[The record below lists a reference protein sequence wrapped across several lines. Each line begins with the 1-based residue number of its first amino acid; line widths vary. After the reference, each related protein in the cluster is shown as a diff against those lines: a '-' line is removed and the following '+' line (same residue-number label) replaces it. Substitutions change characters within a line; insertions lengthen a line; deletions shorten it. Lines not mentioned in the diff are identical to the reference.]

1 MVCRAPWPSRR
12 PGHRGFS
19 LVEVLVVVLVMTFGL
34 LGIAALQA
42 NTAKFRVGA
51 WVRSTASVQFADLA
65 DRLRANPGLAG
76 GSIVASDG
84 TTTAASAYVFTENW
98 AAQQV
103 DPPQPRIDCLSVT
116 CTPAEW
122 AAFDVAIWRAEV
134 RRQFPQ
140 GSVHLEGDVGAGG
153 VRATIAWFDRTA
165 TSAAG
170 EPLPAA
176 RCPAPGSRPDPAVLA
191 NCCPAPLA
199 APGVACARVVIVP

>member
-1 MVCRAPWPSRR
+1 
-12 PGHRGFS
+12 
-19 LVEVLVVVLVMTFGL
+19 MTFGL

-65 DRLRANPGLAG
+65 DRLRANPGLVG
-76 GSIVASDG
+76 GAIVASDG
-84 TTTAASAYVFTENW
+84 TTTAASAYVFTEDW
-98 AAQQV
+98 AAQQA
-103 DPPQPRIDCLSVT
+103 DPPQPRVDCLAEA
-116 CTPAEW
+116 CTPADW
-122 AAFDVAIWRAEV
+122 AAFDVATWRAEV

-165 TSAAG
+165 TVADG
-170 EPLPAA
+170 VPLPAA
-176 RCPAPGSRPDPAVLA
+176 RCPAPGSTQDPAVLA
-191 NCCPAPLA
+191 NCCPPPLA